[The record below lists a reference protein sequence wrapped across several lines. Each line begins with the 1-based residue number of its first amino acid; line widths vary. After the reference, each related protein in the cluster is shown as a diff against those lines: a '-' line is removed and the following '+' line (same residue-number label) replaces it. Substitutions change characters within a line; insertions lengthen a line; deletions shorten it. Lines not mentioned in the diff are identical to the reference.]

1 MKKAIALMLSI
12 FLIYTFTG
20 CARTHTETSVPTTL
34 RTQTTAPPTTQPPAT
49 EPPATEPVETVPE
62 HSDLYI
68 PDVSVEDVITWFSE
82 VNFGREY
89 GTEGDPT
96 VIQKW
101 ETPISYSLLGE
112 ATPEDWAVVEELAAW
127 LNTVEGF
134 PGIYPAEESRYAS
147 LQVYF
152 TNAQDM
158 QTIMGPEYTNLDGAV
173 TYWYEDDVI
182 YDCHICVLYDLDP
195 ELRRSVLLEEIYN
208 GLGPIQ
214 DTLLRP
220 DSIAYQEFAK
230 PQNLTVEDQLILRLL
245 YDPRITCGMNAEECE
260 AVIRSVYY

>member
-1 MKKAIALMLSI
+1 MKKAVVLLLSI
-12 FLIYTFTG
+12 FLIFSLAG
-20 CARTHTETSVPTTL
+20 CAQTPAEPSAPTTPP
-34 RTQTTAPPTTQPPAT
+34 TQTTAPPTTEPPTTQPPT
-49 EPPATEPVETVPE
+49 TEPVETVPE
-62 HSDLYI
+62 HSDLYLQ
-68 PDVSVEDVITWFSE
+68 DVPVEDVIAWFSE
-82 VNFGREY
+82 VNFSREF

-134 PGIYPAEESRYAS
+134 PGIYPAEESRFAS
-147 LQVYF
+147 LQIYF
-152 TNAQDM
+152 TDAQDM
-158 QTIMGPEYTNLDGAV
+158 QIIMGPEFAYLDGGV
-173 TYWYEDDVI
+173 TYWYEDNVI

-208 GLGPIQ
+208 GLGPVQ

-220 DSIAYQEFAK
+220 DSIAYQEFSQ
-230 PQNLTVEDQLILRLL
+230 PQNLTVEDELILRLL

-260 AVIRSVYY
+260 AVIKQIYY